1 MLDRFNETIYAHRS
15 SDKYF
20 PNSTHV
26 QDCSNFCLKHNP
38 SKMIDL
44 EKTEDEAQEM
54 NSTVEETTGEF
65 DHLMNRFKHLFIHCH
80 FRTLHIFQSNK
91 DV

>member
-1 MLDRFNETIYAHRS
+1 
-15 SDKYF
+15 
-20 PNSTHV
+20 
-26 QDCSNFCLKHNP
+26 
-38 SKMIDL
+38 MIDL